1 MVRFE
6 ILDYGVYA
14 NGQHIAD
21 FDDREYAKDFAK
33 ATLEAN
39 KAPCCARVVD
49 NYTGEVVYHG
59 ERKLEVNEVI
69 DEYDS
74 DEEEEAE

>member
-1 MVRFE
+1 MLRFE

-21 FDDREYAKDFAK
+21 FDDREYAKTFAK

-39 KAPCCARVVD
+39 EAPCGARVVA
-49 NYTGEVVYHG
+49 NYTGELVYDG
-59 ERKLEVNEVI
+59 ERKLEVSEVI
-69 DEYDS
+69 EEYDS
-74 DEEEEAE
+74 DEEGEAE